1 MSYIIEIDEYTL
13 DILISSLKESIGVC
27 HGVDSGSDEYE
38 NSYPYA
44 TGYSRSCM
52 QGAVKTLE
60 SLKN

>member
-1 MSYIIEIDEYTL
+1 MMKTFEIDEYTL
-13 DILISSLKESIGVC
+13 DILISNLKDSIGVC
-27 HGVDSGSDEYE
+27 YDVDSLSKETAK
-38 NSYPYA
+38 SYPYA